1 MEEENLLESAGS
13 FEETLQKNADNMRLL
28 KAGFRN
34 HDSET
39 VEAVMTRISN
49 TYGVEIAKDVVFI
62 TINILMNTENWSF
75 EMENGEPSP
84 LI

>member
-1 MEEENLLESAGS
+1 MEEENPLESAGS
-13 FEETLQKNADNMRLL
+13 SEETLQKNADMMRLL
-28 KAGFRN
+28 KAGLRN

-39 VEAVMTRISN
+39 IEAAMIRISN
-49 TYGVEIAKDVVFI
+49 TYGVEIAKNVVFI
-62 TINILMNTENWSF
+62 TINMLMNTENWSF